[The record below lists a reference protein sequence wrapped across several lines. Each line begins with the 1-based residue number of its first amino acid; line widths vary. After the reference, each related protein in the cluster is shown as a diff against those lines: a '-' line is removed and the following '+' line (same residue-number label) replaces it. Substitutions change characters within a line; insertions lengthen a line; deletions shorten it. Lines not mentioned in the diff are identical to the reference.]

1 MFKKLKNK
9 KAFTLMEMLIV
20 VAIIAVL
27 VAIAIPTFMN
37 ALEKS
42 REATD
47 EANIRAAYAEV
58 MVCALTED
66 TTGSNP
72 AVTKGTDGT
81 YKAEVVAKQKKDGW
95 QNLPSDAEKATVDI
109 GGLEVTATKGCTWEI
124 SYNPEGAG
132 NATITIKSA
141 AATPTT

>member
-1 MFKKLKNK
+1 
-9 KAFTLMEMLIV
+9 MEMLIV

-58 MVCALTED
+58 MVCALTEE
-66 TTGSNP
+66 TNGSNP
-72 AVTKGTDGT
+72 KVEKDADGT
-81 YKAEVVAKQKKDGW
+81 YKTEVAAKQKKDDW
-95 QNLPSDAEKATVDI
+95 QNAKGADGKDAATVDI
-109 GGLEVTATKGCTWEI
+109 GGIQVEADKGCTWVI
-124 SYNPEGAG
+124 SYNPETG
-132 NATITIKSA
+132 NAPTITFKT
-141 AATPTT
+141 ATPTTTP

>member
-1 MFKKLKNK
+1 
-9 KAFTLMEMLIV
+9 MEMLIV

-66 TTGSNP
+66 TNGSNP

-81 YKAEVVAKQKKDGW
+81 YTAEVAAKQKKDDW
-95 QNLPSDAEKATVDI
+95 QNAKDAETVDI
-109 GGLEVTATKGCTWEI
+109 GGIQVEADKDCTWVI
-124 SYNPEGAG
+124 SYNPETGSAT
-132 NATITIKSA
+132 TITIKT
-141 AATPTT
+141 ATPTTTTTP